1 MKLKLYMCLTP
12 LKVHTCM
19 QDDRPQLSC
28 KRKSCFSSSI
38 LYYMHGVGSGG
49 SILYSYLYNLQDSS
63 RAKVSFGEMVYIVL
77 LLRTI
82 IAQASTYIT
91 GSKPFLSYWTF
102 LQIHAMSQLLWQY
115 RTIEKR
121 EIKRD
126 FIKIIVPLWHLL
138 SSCPRTENDF
148 PL

>member
-1 MKLKLYMCLTP
+1 MFNP
-12 LKVHTCM
+12 LKSTCM

-77 LLRTI
+77 LLRTYYNCTSI
-82 IAQASTYIT
+82 YVHNGVKTILI
-91 GSKPFLSYWTF
+91 
-102 LQIHAMSQLLWQY
+102 LLNLFTNTCNVTTTL
-115 RTIEKR
+115 TIRDYLKR
-121 EIKRD
+121 EMKLD
-126 FIKIIVPLWHLL
+126 FIKIIVPL
-138 SSCPRTENDF
+138 
-148 PL
+148 

>member
-1 MKLKLYMCLTP
+1 MFVDFFQYLSKYEIKTLHVCNP
-12 LKVHTCM
+12 LKSTCM

-77 LLRTI
+77 LLHTI
-82 IAQASTYIT
+82 IALASTYIT
-91 GSKPFLSYWTF
+91 GSKPFLNY
-102 LQIHAMSQLLWQY
+102 
-115 RTIEKR
+115 
-121 EIKRD
+121 
-126 FIKIIVPLWHLL
+126 
-138 SSCPRTENDF
+138 
-148 PL
+148 

>member
-1 MKLKLYMCLTP
+1 MFNP
-12 LKVHTCM
+12 LKSTCM

-82 IAQASTYIT
+82 IAQASMYVHNGVKTILNLLNLFTNTCNVTTTLTIRDYLKKRNETRLHKDYCPIVT
-91 GSKPFLSYWTF
+91 STLFLP
-102 LQIHAMSQLLWQY
+102 
-115 RTIEKR
+115 K
-121 EIKRD
+121 D
-126 FIKIIVPLWHLL
+126 
-138 SSCPRTENDF
+138 
-148 PL
+148 